1 MTGQTP
7 PQRPYRAEE
16 KEEEKREEK
25 QEEKRPEQRHWEEK
39 YRRDPLSSII
49 WPAIFI
55 WAGLALLAGNMGLL
69 PPNLLIP
76 GWGLA
81 FTGAGAILLLEVLI
95 RLAMPAY
102 RRPVV
107 GTTILGVIF
116 LGIGLQG
123 VVRWELLWPLALIL
137 IGLAILLRNAGR
149 GQ

>member
-1 MTGQTP
+1 MSQQTP
-7 PQRPYRAEE
+7 PQRPHWADE
-16 KEEEKREEK
+16 KEEEKHEEK
-25 QEEKRPEQRHWEEK
+25 QEEKRPEEKHWEEK
-39 YRRDPLSSII
+39 YQRDPLGSII

-55 WAGLALLAGNMGLL
+55 WAGSSLLASNLGML
-69 PPNLLIP
+69 PPTLLIP

-95 RLAMPAY
+95 RLALPTY

-107 GTTILGVIF
+107 GTAILGIIF

-123 VVRWELLWPLALIL
+123 VMRWELLWPLALVL

-149 GQ
+149 SR